1 VVSPQQVQHAIL
13 SSFNVAPDSL
23 SVMPTEPEDFVVFL
37 PNSSSTD
44 RVFNGGAPL
53 HGPGFTLFFRHWT
66 KVEHGHTSVLALF
79 VHIELRGIPVHA
91 WSRTTT
97 QQLLGPVS

>member
-1 VVSPQQVQHAIL
+1 
-13 SSFNVAPDSL
+13 
-23 SVMPTEPEDFVVFL
+23 MPTEPEDFVVFL

-79 VHIELRGIPVHA
+79 VHIELHGIPVHA
-91 WSRTTT
+91 WSRTTA